1 MLECRPVKTI
11 KVSPAVRA
19 AVIAEYKRGLSVLGG
34 KARAAML
41 TTEQRSKMG
50 KVGGKARWKGMTKAQ
65 RRKHARKAAAARWGT
80 KQRKD

>member
-1 MLECRPVKTI
+1 MLECRLVRTI

-41 TTEQRSKMG
+41 TTEERSKMG

-65 RRKHARKAAAARWGT
+65 RRKHARKAAAARWGS
-80 KQRKD
+80 KQGKD